1 MKFDLHIHSRH
12 SPDSRSR
19 VSDII
24 EKARRSGLNGISIT
38 DHNCLDGSIE
48 ALELSPSDIMIIP
61 GAEYSTDHGHFLV
74 YFLKQGLEKCGLSR
88 DSHMRFHWRELLE
101 AAHSQDALVFIAHP
115 FRNPCICNREVLK
128 LVNGLEIYNSR
139 ASLCRNIQ
147 ANLQAQQVAAR
158 HNKAFCAGSDAH
170 WLGEI
175 GRSFWEYMPS
185 SGNSSISGE
194 ACIYSALKSGSGRVW
209 GSATSR
215 VYQPA
220 SQILKSFKTSS
231 YTKACKPIIKMA
243 YSLAMECARL
253 SGIGAKPLE
262 GWASLQYEKGGE

>member
-1 MKFDLHIHSRH
+1 MKFDLHIHSRY

-24 EKARRSGLNGISIT
+24 EKARKAGLYGISIT
-38 DHNCLDGSIE
+38 DHNCFDGSME
-48 ALELSPSDIMIIP
+48 ALELSPADIMIIP
-61 GAEYSTDHGHFLV
+61 GAEYSTDQGHFLV
-74 YFLKQGLEKCGLSR
+74 YFLKQGLEKCGLLR
-88 DSHMRFHWRELLE
+88 DSLMRFYWRELLD

-115 FRNPCICNREVLK
+115 FRNPIAYHKDVLE
-128 LVNGLEIYNSR
+128 LVDGIEIYNSR
-139 ASLCRNIQ
+139 ASLCRNMQ
-147 ANLQAQQVAAR
+147 ANLQAQQAAIR

-175 GRSFWEYMPS
+175 GHSFWEYIPVVA
-185 SGNSSISGE
+185 NSSMSAE
-194 ACIYSALKSGSGRVW
+194 AGIYAALRSGSGRVW

-243 YSLAMECARL
+243 YSVAMECARL
-253 SGIGAKPLE
+253 SGIGPKPLE
-262 GWASLQYEKGGE
+262 GWAGLQYEKGGE